1 MAETDIDELA
11 RLRIAEQEAAARTGG
26 YAAMVQLG
34 YPSREAVGS
43 DLVADLAALLEVSR
57 ADTVYTHNPADK
69 HPTHLAVFSSV
80 LRALRSLPHGSRP
93 KRLVGCE
100 VWRDLDWMPDREKVR
115 MDVTGHD
122 LLAERLNSLFTTQ
135 ITGGKRYDL
144 AVVGRRRAN
153 ATFAEPRIGDAAE
166 QVILGMDLTPLLLD
180 DTLDPVEFTCGFIRH
195 FEEEVRASLSPLF
208 KS

>member
-1 MAETDIDELA
+1 MAQTDIDELA
-11 RLRIAEQEAAARTGG
+11 RLRIAEQEEAARTGG

-34 YPSREAVGS
+34 YPSREAAGA

-122 LLAERLNSLFTTQ
+122 LLAERLNSLFATQ
-135 ITGGKRYDL
+135 IAGGKRYDL

-153 ATFAEPRIGDAAE
+153 ATFAEPRAGDAAE

-180 DTLDPVEFTCGFIRH
+180 DTLDPVEFTCGFIRR
-195 FEEEVRASLSPLF
+195 FEEDVRTSLAPLF